1 MRYSYIDPMDAKYY
15 PSGEARMKRFLMQL
29 DFDPKIV
36 RVTAA
41 IKGEGAVAKMK
52 GRARLTG

>member
-1 MRYSYIDPMDAKYY
+1 
-15 PSGEARMKRFLMQL
+15 MKRFLMQL